1 MANTEVTLV
10 HTDGTYV
17 PSVASVPVVSGDT
30 VSFTTDDGS
39 AALAY
44 FSPAALAALSP
55 KPSNPATVGAA
66 GRSVFSFA
74 TSNPDAYA
82 VVFAAQGSP
91 APANYPAG
99 ARGDLVLEFEASDAP
114 PFTGPNDS
122 PTTGHSG

>member
-30 VSFTTDDGS
+30 VSFSTDDGS

-44 FSPAALAALSP
+44 FSPAALAVLSP
-55 KPSNPATVGAA
+55 KPTNPATVGAA

-74 TSNPDAYA
+74 ASSPDSYS
-82 VVFAAQGSP
+82 VVFAPPGSA
-91 APANYPAG
+91 APPNYPAG
-99 ARGDLVLEFEASDAP
+99 SSQNLRLEFEISDEP
-114 PFTGPNDS
+114 PFSGPADS
-122 PTTGHSG
+122 PGTGHGG

>member
-1 MANTEVTLV
+1 MANTNVTLV

-30 VSFTTDDGS
+30 VSFSTDDGS

-55 KPSNPATVGAA
+55 KPANPAMIGAA

-74 TSNPDAYA
+74 TSNPDAYSI
-82 VVFAAQGSP
+82 VFAAQGSP
-91 APANYPAG
+91 APMDYPPG
-99 ARGDLVLEFEASDAP
+99 ASGELVLEFEASDAP
-114 PFTGPNDS
+114 PFTGPSDS
-122 PTTGHSG
+122 PGTGHSG